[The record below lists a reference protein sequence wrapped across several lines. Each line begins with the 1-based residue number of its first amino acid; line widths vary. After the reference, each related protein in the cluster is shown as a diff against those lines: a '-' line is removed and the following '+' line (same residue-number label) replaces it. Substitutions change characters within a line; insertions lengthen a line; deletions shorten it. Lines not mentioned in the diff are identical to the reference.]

1 MLVAGN
7 CTARVAQDELG
18 GRSAG
23 GTPGKNRS
31 MSRWVLQ
38 IGVHSYLKNRTVNL
52 LSRHSPP
59 DSLP

>member
-23 GTPGKNRS
+23 STLGKNRS
-31 MSRWVLQ
+31 MPTRVPQ
-38 IGVHSYLKNRTVNL
+38 IGFLRYLKNRTVNL